1 MDLKAL
7 RLLEFHKVCE
17 RLAAFT
23 GFALGRRLALALE
36 PSTDAAVVRER
47 QALTAEARDLVA
59 RRGGPDLSGAH
70 DLRPQIESACLGR
83 VLVPAELL
91 ELRDTVAVARRL
103 ERTIGR
109 DDTRW
114 PRLAAIA
121 RRLEPSPALHDAI
134 QEALDDDGKV
144 RDEASPALRRIRKEL
159 RVAAERL
166 RRQLEGM
173 LGSEALRGVLQDGLI
188 TQRNGRYVIPVKADF
203 RGRVPGVVH
212 DTSDSGATLF
222 VEPLAAVESGN
233 RLRELQLDEEKEI
246 DRILRELSGRVAAE
260 AQPLGD
266 SIEALGDLDLVF
278 AAAQYA
284 SVLRAVAPHI
294 LPAGEPQLDFPLARH
309 PLLDPETVV
318 PVSVRVGRD
327 FSQMV
332 ITGPNTGGKTV
343 TLKTA
348 GLLVLMAQA
357 GLQVPA
363 DEEACLTVFDAVY
376 ADIGDEQSIEQSL
389 STFSGHMTNLVGILQ
404 RADAG
409 SLLLLDELGAGT
421 DPTEGA
427 ALAGAILSH
436 LLRRGVRT
444 IASTHY
450 SELKAYGHG
459 TPGVAN
465 ASVEF
470 DAVTLRPTYRLT
482 IGLPG
487 RSNALAIAGR
497 LGLPEA
503 ILQEARAGLQVS
515 DVAMEDLLAQ
525 IQSTRREVE
534 AERLAAAQ
542 ARERSEAWAVKL
554 ERSLHHLE
562 AERTEII
569 NGARQEAQAELG
581 AAREAVA
588 TLLRR
593 AEKAQEGLRGR
604 GTPAQPAAPAE
615 PAPAEPT
622 AGDAVADLKAAMG
635 QLDALRGI
643 VERTLPKPKRQDL
656 GARPLGPG
664 DVVRVVSLG
673 QTGEVIKVAGSQ
685 VELQLGRM
693 RMTVDAADLDRLPQA
708 QPALESDA
716 RLLRATG
723 SRATVP
729 LQLDLR
735 GMRVE
740 EGLEAVDSYL
750 HEAMLS
756 GMPFVRIIHG
766 HGTGAMK
773 TAVREALRR
782 SSIVHR
788 SRPGQQ
794 NEGGDGAT
802 VVYFEAESEG

>member
-1 MDLKAL
+1 MDPKAL

-17 RLAAFT
+17 QLAAHT
-23 GFALGRRLALALE
+23 GFALGRRLALALTPATE
-36 PSTDAAVVRER
+36 EAAVRAR
-47 QALTAEARDLVA
+47 QTLTAEARDLVA

-83 VLVPAELL
+83 LLIPAELL

-109 DDTRW
+109 DDARW
-114 PRLAAIA
+114 PGLAAIA
-121 RRLEPSPALHDAI
+121 GRLEPSPTLHDAI
-134 QEALDDDGKV
+134 QAALDDDGKV
-144 RDEASPALRRIRKEL
+144 RDDASPALRRIRKEL

-173 LGSEALRGVLQDGLI
+173 LGSEALRGVLQEGLI

-222 VEPLAAVESGN
+222 VEPLGAVEAGN

-260 AQPLGD
+260 AEPLRA

-284 SVLRAVAPHI
+284 SALRAVAPHI

-309 PLLDPETVV
+309 PLLDPDTVV

-327 FSQMV
+327 FSQLV

-357 GLQVPA
+357 GLQLPA

-389 STFSGHMTNLVGILQ
+389 STFSGHMTNLVGILE

-470 DAVTLRPTYRLT
+470 DAATLRPTYRLT

-497 LGLPEA
+497 LGLPES

-525 IQSTRREVE
+525 IQATRREVE

-542 ARERSEAWAVKL
+542 TRERAEAWAVKL
-554 ERSLHHLE
+554 ERSLHQLE
-562 AERTEII
+562 TERTAIV

-593 AEKAQEGLRGR
+593 AEKAQEGLRVRGR
-604 GTPAQPAAPAE
+604 GAPAQASAPT
-615 PAPAEPT
+615 EPT
-622 AGDAVADLKAAMG
+622 AADAVADLKAAMG
-635 QLDALRGI
+635 QLDTLRGI

-664 DVVRVVSLG
+664 DLVRVVSLG

-782 SSIVHR
+782 SSIIHR

-794 NEGGDGAT
+794 SEGGDGAT
-802 VVYFEAESEG
+802 VVYFEPEGEG

>member
-1 MDLKAL
+1 M
-7 RLLEFHKVCE
+7 
-17 RLAAFT
+17 
-23 GFALGRRLALALE
+23 
-36 PSTDAAVVRER
+36 
-47 QALTAEARDLVA
+47 
-59 RRGGPDLSGAH
+59 
-70 DLRPQIESACLGR
+70 
-83 VLVPAELL
+83 
-91 ELRDTVAVARRL
+91 
-103 ERTIGR
+103 
-109 DDTRW
+109 
-114 PRLAAIA
+114 
-121 RRLEPSPALHDAI
+121 
-134 QEALDDDGKV
+134 
-144 RDEASPALRRIRKEL
+144 
-159 RVAAERL
+159 
-166 RRQLEGM
+166 
-173 LGSEALRGVLQDGLI
+173 
-188 TQRNGRYVIPVKADF
+188 
-203 RGRVPGVVH
+203 
-212 DTSDSGATLF
+212 
-222 VEPLAAVESGN
+222 
-233 RLRELQLDEEKEI
+233 
-246 DRILRELSGRVAAE
+246 
-260 AQPLGD
+260 
-266 SIEALGDLDLVF
+266 
-278 AAAQYA
+278 
-284 SVLRAVAPHI
+284 
-294 LPAGEPQLDFPLARH
+294 ARH

-357 GLQVPA
+357 GLQIPA